1 LTVLLPNARKCVA
14 LALMRRRTV
23 VTTGVGAVAL
33 LCIGCGSSGR
43 AVQAGSPAPAPS
55 APTATIEV
63 RSQSGTIAAIAGAAE
78 RSILVADGVAVFD
91 GLADGTYRV
100 VVTNESTPVPAKDGV
115 DIGAAQQIQNGG
127 TYDLRAGDH
136 AVVTCDESGC
146 SGVLPR

>member
-1 LTVLLPNARKCVA
+1 
-14 LALMRRRTV
+14 MRRRTV

-33 LCIGCGSSGR
+33 LCLGCGSSSG
-43 AVQAGSPAPAPS
+43 AVQAGSPAPG
-55 APTATIEV
+55 PTATIEV

-78 RSILVADGVAVFD
+78 RSILVADGVAVFE

-100 VVTNESTPVPAKDGV
+100 VVTNESAPVPAKDGV
-115 DIGAAQQIQNGG
+115 DIGGAQQIQNGG
-127 TYDLRAGDH
+127 TYDLHAGDH